1 MYNNLLKDEGTITIC
16 NALSESKV
24 SKLEE
29 LDLSDNGFGLPSA
42 ESIAAMLAVRSGL
55 TSVR

>member
-1 MYNNLLKDEGTITIC
+1 MRYNRLKDEGTITIC

-24 SKLEE
+24 SILEE
-29 LDLSDNGFGLPSA
+29 LDLSDNNFGSASA

-55 TSVR
+55 TSVC